1 MKKQVSVFGLHTRAA
16 LNRLL
21 LAALGLLAVEL
32 ILAGVC
38 IARGTA
44 LTLSG
49 SRLETALQH
58 SFRAGI
64 IALQVLLASSLG
76 SNSRYSYTLQRL
88 RVSERC
94 VFLWSCV
101 CNTLCFA
108 VLWCVQ
114 IMAAVGAAQ

>member
-1 MKKQVSVFGLHTRAA
+1 MKKQVSVFGLHARAA

-21 LAALGLLAVEL
+21 PVVLGLLVVEG
-32 ILAGVC
+32 IFAGLC
-38 IARGTA
+38 IAHGAA

-49 SRLETALQH
+49 SNLESALH
-58 SFRAGI
+58 YSFRAGI
-64 IALQVLLASSLG
+64 LALQLLLASSLG
-76 SNSRYSYTLQRL
+76 SNSRYGYTLQRL

-108 VLWCVQ
+108 VL
-114 IMAAVGAAQ
+114 